1 MNPWEIILHP
11 HISEKST
18 RLIEKENTLVFVVR
32 KDATKPE
39 IKRAVEKAFGV
50 KVAKV
55 RTLIT
60 SKGYKKAYV
69 RLKSEFSAAEVAMRL
84 GIL

>member
-11 HISEKST
+11 HASEKST
-18 RLIEKENTLVFVVR
+18 KLIEKENTLVFIVR
-32 KDATKPE
+32 RNATKPE
-39 IKRAVEKAFGV
+39 IKQAVEKAFGA

-60 SKGYKKAYV
+60 SKGHKKAYV
-69 RLKSEFSAAEVAMRL
+69 RLRPEFSAAEIAMRL